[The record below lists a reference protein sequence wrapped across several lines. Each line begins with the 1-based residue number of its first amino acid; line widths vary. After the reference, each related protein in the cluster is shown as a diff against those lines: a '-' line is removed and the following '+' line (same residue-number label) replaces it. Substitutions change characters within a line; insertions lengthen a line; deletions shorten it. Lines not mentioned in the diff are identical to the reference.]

1 MTLVTLLA
9 AARRPRIHLTLLS
22 ALFLV
27 CASVGCPGESSL
39 PPLPD
44 DGAADS
50 GDAADGP
57 VKAGDTMPEAD
68 TACVPSCTGKNCGA
82 PDGCGGACQTGACAA
97 GLACHKGVCVCS
109 SASCPKGCCEANHCF
124 PGTSD
129 DHCGGGG
136 APCTNCLTKGLSC
149 GAKQS
154 CISCTPS
161 CAGKKCGAPNGCG
174 GICST
179 GACPLGQA
187 CSGGQCVCTPV
198 SCPTGCCSP
207 THTCYPGTSAQA
219 CGSSGGL
226 CDDCAAQGKQ
236 CYMKTCKDCS
246 CANKKCGASDGCGG
260 TCLTGL
266 CPTGQTC
273 SQGICVCTAASCP
286 TGCCA
291 ANKTCQAG
299 TAASA
304 CGFGGASCTSCAA
317 QGKQC
322 YNATCKDCGRWSVP
336 APGLIRG
343 LAVDTDG
350 TIYAG
355 GKSGSKVYVAALDS
369 CGTVLKSATYLP
381 TSALSAA
388 AGSLALGGQSV
399 YIGGTAVPKSADP
412 QDGLFAIFT
421 KKTLSLAGAALLAGT
436 TGKDEIWDIAVG
448 GGAVWMS
455 GTTDIDS
462 SPRAWGIKGALTST
476 TACGFSL
483 LVGSGASGCRNL
495 IAPAG
500 SGYVYVVGGA
510 AGVGYVAR
518 RSASSCTVSP
528 CTSCPSAWQLSYQD
542 GSYATDGRD
551 LVLIGSSLYV
561 AGFSLLSSTD
571 TRGVVFRLDL
581 ATGKTLGTYLYNP
594 TTMGDGF
601 LSLATDGTSL
611 YAAGSRGFNLSSTT
625 PGTAVVIKLSVP
637 SLKVL
642 WEKTPGDA
650 GMYWKV
656 ALAGSDGLLLAGGV
670 STGAGVIR
678 RCLTSGI
685 CP

>member
-1 MTLVTLLA
+1 M
-9 AARRPRIHLTLLS
+9 
-22 ALFLV
+22 
-27 CASVGCPGESSL
+27 
-39 PPLPD
+39 
-44 DGAADS
+44 
-50 GDAADGP
+50 
-57 VKAGDTMPEAD
+57 
-68 TACVPSCTGKNCGA
+68 
-82 PDGCGGACQTGACAA
+82 
-97 GLACHKGVCVCS
+97 
-109 SASCPKGCCEANHCF
+109 
-124 PGTSD
+124 
-129 DHCGGGG
+129 
-136 APCTNCLTKGLSC
+136 
-149 GAKQS
+149 
-154 CISCTPS
+154 
-161 CAGKKCGAPNGCG
+161 
-174 GICST
+174 
-179 GACPLGQA
+179 
-187 CSGGQCVCTPV
+187 
-198 SCPTGCCSP
+198 
-207 THTCYPGTSAQA
+207 
-219 CGSSGGL
+219 
-226 CDDCAAQGKQ
+226 
-236 CYMKTCKDCS
+236 
-246 CANKKCGASDGCGG
+246 
-260 TCLTGL
+260 
-266 CPTGQTC
+266 
-273 SQGICVCTAASCP
+273 
-286 TGCCA
+286 
-291 ANKTCQAG
+291 
-299 TAASA
+299 
-304 CGFGGASCTSCAA
+304 
-317 QGKQC
+317 
-322 YNATCKDCGRWSVP
+322 
-336 APGLIRG
+336 
-343 LAVDTDG
+343 DTDG